1 MKKEIYTPME
11 RILIQSALILQGDK
25 GQEEVLPTTKEVV
38 EAALET
44 KQKMMDTL
52 SLDALL
58 LEMEEKVGLMDGFP
72 LEQEAAANEQQ

>member
-1 MKKEIYTPME
+1 MKKEVYTPME
-11 RILIQSALILQGDK
+11 RILIEGVKIHEDFIKA
-25 GQEEVLPTTKEVV
+25 
-38 EAALET
+38 
-44 KQKMMDTL
+44 L